1 MIRILLGITLVALAY
16 GQTTFEA
23 ASVKPVTAESAK
35 SAIEGRAGVV
45 FSPGSVTM
53 SNVTLKTVI
62 TSAYGVKAHQV
73 SGPAWINSERY
84 DVIGKSAGP
93 AADGELR
100 QMLQQLLAERFSL
113 SLHRETKDLPVYVLT
128 AGKNTSKLHESA
140 ADTKSGTRGEGSN
153 MVFQHYSMAQLSD
166 FLSRLRSVGRPVLD
180 MTGLSGD
187 FDFTVEVMDSNP
199 ENMADAKRGAEQA
212 VSDPGFAARVASQL
226 GLKLE
231 ARTAPADIL
240 VIDRVEKATE
250 N

>member
-1 MIRILLGITLVALAY
+1 MIRTLLLLTLAATAY
-16 GQTTFEA
+16 GQTVFEA
-23 ASVKPVTAESAK
+23 ASVKPVALERAK
-35 SAIEGRAGVV
+35 EGRPGVS
-45 FSPGSVTM
+45 FTPGSVTM

-62 TSAYGVKAHQV
+62 TTAYGVKDYQV

-93 AADGELR
+93 AAESELS
-100 QMLQQLLAERFSL
+100 QMLQPLLAERFKL
-113 SLHRETKDLPVYVLT
+113 SLHRETKDLAVYVLT
-128 AGKNTSKLHESA
+128 AGKSISKLRESS
-140 ADTKSGTRGEGSN
+140 ADTKTGTRGQGSN
-153 MVFQHYSMAQLSD
+153 MVFQHYSMTQLSE
-166 FLSRLRSVGRPVLD
+166 FLSRLRAVGRPVLD
-180 MTGLSGD
+180 MTGLTGD

-199 ENMADAKRGAEQA
+199 ENLVDAKRGAEQA

-231 ARTAPADIL
+231 ARTAPAELL